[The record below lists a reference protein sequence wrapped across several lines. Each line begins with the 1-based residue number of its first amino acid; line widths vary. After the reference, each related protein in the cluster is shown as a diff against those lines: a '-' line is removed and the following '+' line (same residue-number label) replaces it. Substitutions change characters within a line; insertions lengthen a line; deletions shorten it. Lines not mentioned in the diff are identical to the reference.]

1 MHLASIA
8 SRQLISTNLRNYSR
22 PVSKRVI
29 IPPASHF
36 KQHSIGI
43 QTPRHDQKQL
53 PEDSNYIEKF
63 YNELGQFKKQYLKQ
77 ILNKSYSSF
86 ENDPDEL
93 IFQLEKYIELS
104 IIPKYT
110 LSSKSF
116 FHIQKI
122 NLYCIS
128 LSDKIVVE
136 RYLEFINAIRL
147 TLRLN
152 GGHSFIFDTLLEA
165 KRVFNQMEKNKYSI

>member
-1 MHLASIA
+1 ML
-8 SRQLISTNLRNYSR
+8 RQLIITNFRNYSKS
-22 PVSKRVI
+22 VSARVI

-36 KQHSIGI
+36 KKHPISI
-43 QTPRHDQKQL
+43 QTPRHDYRQL

-63 YNELGQFKKQYLKQ
+63 YNELEQFKIQHLGEK
-77 ILNKSYSSF
+77 LNKSYSSF

-93 IFQLEKYIELS
+93 IFQLEKYVELF

-110 LSSKSF
+110 LSSKTS
-116 FHIQKI
+116 FHIPKL
-122 NLYCIS
+122 NLYCNC

-136 RYLEFINAIRL
+136 RYLEFIQAIML

-152 GGHSFIFDTLLEA
+152 GGHPFIFDILLEA
-165 KRVFNQMEKNKYSI
+165 KQVFEQMEKKKRTI